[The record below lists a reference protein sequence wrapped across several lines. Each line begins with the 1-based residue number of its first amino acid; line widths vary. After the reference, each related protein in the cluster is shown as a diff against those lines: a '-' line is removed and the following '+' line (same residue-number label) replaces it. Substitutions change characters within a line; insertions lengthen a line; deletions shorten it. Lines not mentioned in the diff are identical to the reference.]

1 MKYIGIDVSKNTFD
15 AWTETKGHYSFKNS
29 TTGFKAFVS
38 WVDDGHCVLES
49 TSTYHMQ
56 LSLYLYEAGFALS
69 VVNPLPVKRFM
80 QMRLQ
85 RSKTDKSD
93 AKMLAAYGL
102 SEQPSRWEPDPL
114 YVTEGKQLLGVIELY
129 IRQQTALK
137 NKLDNLKCGG
147 LTTGKMISSIKLQIK
162 RIKVEIVKLEEELL
176 LILKTNSQKELTQ
189 LMSIPGIGKK
199 TAAMLLV
206 YSNCFRDFEEYR
218 QFIAYV
224 GLCPVHRQSGT
235 SVRGR
240 SYISK
245 KGNKMLRN
253 HLFLCSF
260 TACLYNPQ
268 CKSLYDRLVA
278 KGKSKKLA
286 LIAVANK
293 LIKQSFG
300 VIKNDLV
307 YDPLYIS
314 TKA

>member
-1 MKYIGIDVSKNTFD
+1 M
-15 AWTETKGHYSFKNS
+15 W
-29 TTGFKAFVS
+29 
-38 WVDDGHCVLES
+38 
-49 TSTYHMQ
+49 
-56 LSLYLYEAGFALS
+56 
-69 VVNPLPVKRFM
+69 
-80 QMRLQ
+80 LQ

-102 SEQPSRWEPDPL
+102 SEQPARWQPDL
-114 YVTEGKQLLGVIELY
+114 SYIVEGKQLLGVLELY

-137 NKLDNLKCGG
+137 NKLDNLKSSG
-147 LTTGKMISSIKLQIK
+147 LPSGKMISSIKRQLK
-162 RIKVEIVKLEEELL
+162 RIKAEVIKLEEELL
-176 LILKTNSQKELTQ
+176 TLLKTHSQKEMTQ
-189 LMSIPGIGKK
+189 LMSTPGIGKK
-199 TAAMLLV
+199 TAAMLLI

-218 QFIAYV
+218 QFIVNV
-224 GLCPVHRQSGT
+224 GLCPVHRQSGI

-260 TACLYNPQ
+260 NASVYNAQ
-268 CKSLYDRLVA
+268 CRSLYERLVA
-278 KGKSKKLA
+278 KGKSKKLT

-307 YDPLYIS
+307 YDPTYVSRNL
-314 TKA
+314 